1 MRPAISLDFASLILR
16 SVILEKVFLL
26 QRHRYTYIIQDNDKS
41 RLALRTRYIKKQPT
55 TDMFIY
61 CILHYNYYN
70 YDSAIAPPT
79 TNLLEEVRQVKR
91 RRDEE
96 EEQR

>member
-1 MRPAISLDFASLILR
+1 M
-16 SVILEKVFLL
+16 FLL
-26 QRHRYTYIIQDNDKS
+26 QRHRDTHIIQDDDKDK
-41 RLALRTRYIKKQPT
+41 LALRTRYIKKQPT
-55 TDMFIY
+55 TDMFVY

-91 RRDEE
+91 IRDDEE
-96 EEQR
+96 EEER

>member
-1 MRPAISLDFASLILR
+1 
-16 SVILEKVFLL
+16 
-26 QRHRYTYIIQDNDKS
+26 
-41 RLALRTRYIKKQPT
+41 
-55 TDMFIY
+55 MFVY

-91 RRDEE
+91 IRDDEE
-96 EEQR
+96 EEER